1 MKTYKE
7 FANDVRTELKNIL
20 DTEAIEDPVKAESVA
35 RENYKIIAKYINV
48 PMDPIDNPFEDSA
61 EIRNEAMRFASK
73 KGAYGR
79 I

>member
-1 MKTYKE
+1 
-7 FANDVRTELKNIL
+7 
-20 DTEAIEDPVKAESVA
+20 
-35 RENYKIIAKYINV
+35 
-48 PMDPIDNPFEDSA
+48 MDPIDNPFEDST